1 MENYPFD
8 TTGLTSDTIDLF
20 NDTYMALKAKF
31 DIQVTGNIDFQLEQF
46 EVFSQYDDVNIRG
59 SYALKHENGNDCY
72 VIFVEAHSSVMGKN
86 QRFHYYQYQTWAVAY
101 VKSDFDRVLIRR
113 ETLTDK
119 IIELVHPVELDFEED
134 KAFSDTFYV
143 LVNDR
148 DKATRS
154 IDRNFRNAVMDI
166 REDGFV
172 VEIMGHTLIAGSQDP
187 VMPGMAVHL
196 AEFAERVCKSC
207 S

>member
-31 DIQVTGNIDFQLEQF
+31 DVQVTGNIDFQLEQF
-46 EVFSQYDDVNIRG
+46 EVFNQYEDVNIRG

-72 VIFVEAHSSVMGKN
+72 VILVEAHSSTMGKYE
-86 QRFHYYQYQTWAVAY
+86 RFHHYHYQTWALAY
-101 VKSDFDRVLIRR
+101 VKNDFDRVLIRR

-148 DKATRS
+148 DKAVRS

-166 REDGFV
+166 REDCFV
-172 VEIMGHTLIAGSQDP
+172 VEIIGHTLIAGSQNP

-207 S
+207 W